1 MGPWEHLQ
9 WRGATCSGIGAPE
22 MPFSNQNDQN
32 TFSQPWV
39 WPNVKRGQNPHKT
52 TFFMVLH
59 QTRASRR
66 FLTTLT
72 KFDPKSILS
81 GPKNPNFDPTIRT
94 GWNQCYCKDY
104 QILIPTIVH
113 GLKLELEWPRYHENL
128 DDASIDAPLTS
139 ESHNF
144 WSDRWIFK
152 IDTFSK
158 TGSQNISNGV
168 KINPIRGLLRL
179 AVFEGSS
186 PWKTRRGY
194 K

>member
-9 WRGATCSGIGAPE
+9 WRGATRSGIRAPK
-22 MPFSNQNDQN
+22 MPFSSQNDQN

-81 GPKNPNFDPTIRT
+81 GPKNPNFDPAIRT

-128 DDASIDAPLTS
+128 DDASIEAPLTS
-139 ESHNF
+139 KSHNF

-152 IDTFSK
+152 FHTVLEI
-158 TGSQNISNGV
+158 GSQNLSKDF
-168 KINPIRGLLRL
+168 KINPIQWSWRL
-179 AVFEGSS
+179 AALQRLLPWSS
-186 PWKTRRGY
+186 CWDY